1 MSGRNEALYQ
11 LVAKIQNKKPDRAA
25 ESNAFRETLES
36 GHFAVTAEITP
47 PRGACLDSLTVAV
60 NALKPAVVAINLTDG
75 ASARVRLS
83 SSAAAIH
90 IKQMGLEPILQI
102 TCRDRNRIALQS
114 DLLGAAAFG
123 VRNVLVLTGDS
134 VDAGDDPDAK
144 PVFDLDSRQL
154 IAALKTMSAK
164 GTTMSGSELI
174 SAPDF
179 FVGAADAPFDVAGD
193 WTPDGLQAKLDAG
206 AQFIQS
212 QYCFDMDVLERYMS
226 RLNDHGLTDQ
236 MYFLVG
242 LGPLRS
248 ANGARWM
255 RDNLPGTIMPAGII
269 RRMEAARD
277 ARAEGVSICA
287 ELLQQAKDTSG
298 VAGAHL
304 MAPGLHDEIAEAVK
318 LAGLNS

>member
-1 MSGRNEALYQ
+1 M
-11 LVAKIQNKKPDRAA
+11 
-25 ESNAFRETLES
+25 
-36 GHFAVTAEITP
+36 TAEITP
-47 PRGACLDSLTVAV
+47 PRSASLDFLTVAV
-60 NALKPAVVAINLTDG
+60 RALKPAVAAINLTDG
-75 ASARVRLS
+75 ASARVRMS

-90 IKQMGLEPILQI
+90 VKQMGIEPILQV

-123 VRNVLVLTGDS
+123 VRNVLVLTGDA
-134 VDAGDDPDAK
+134 VEAGDDPDAK

-154 IAALKTMSAK
+154 IAALTRMSAE
-164 GTTMSGSELI
+164 GTTLSGSELT
-174 SAPDF
+174 SLPDF
-179 FVGAADAPFDVAGD
+179 FAGAADAPFDVAGD

-206 AQFIQS
+206 AKFIQT
-212 QYCFDMDVLERYMS
+212 QYCFDMVLLERYMS
-226 RLNDHGLTDQ
+226 RLNDHGLTEK

-255 RDNLPGTIMPAGII
+255 CDNLPGTVMPDGII

-277 ARAEGVSICA
+277 ARAEGISICA
-287 ELLQQAKDTSG
+287 ELLQQAKDMSG

-304 MAPGLHDEIAEAVK
+304 MAPGLHDEIVEAVN
-318 LAGLNS
+318 LAGLTGT